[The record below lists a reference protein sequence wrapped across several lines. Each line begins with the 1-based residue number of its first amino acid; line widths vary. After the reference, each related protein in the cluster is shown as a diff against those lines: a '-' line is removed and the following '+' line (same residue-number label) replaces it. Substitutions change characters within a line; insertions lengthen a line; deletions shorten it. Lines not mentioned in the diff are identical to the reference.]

1 MNSTGERLIGAYRRL
16 SPTTKAIALIV
27 LVVLLA
33 NGMYVFGLA
42 NGDPISWTAGISHH
56 LCRLTCGRPAIDPN
70 VGFVTQTLGHE
81 AAMDILHGHF
91 PWWTYTQGLGQ
102 PLAGEMQS
110 GALFPLTLLFAFPAG
125 LLWFH
130 ISLEVIAGVS
140 TYFLARRLSLP
151 VFFATFG
158 GILFALNGTYAW
170 LGNSVLNPVA
180 FLPMA
185 ILGVEMVYDSAS
197 SAKNRGWYILAIA
210 LALSLYAGFPEVAY
224 IDGLFVVGWAVV
236 RFFNVPRLQRFR
248 AARRVVLGGAMGVVL
263 ALPILVPFYDDL
275 KVGFIGSHTS
285 AVDGALGL
293 PHFALPT
300 FFDPYVYGPIFSD
313 TRVNAMWG
321 GIGGYFGA
329 SVCALALLG
338 LFGSKQRPLRIFLG
352 AWTLVAMAG
361 TFNFLDFHKLW
372 NLIPVVSRSSFER
385 YSTPGC
391 ELAIIVLA
399 AFGLYDFTQSVRAK
413 RLLTTTTAVM
423 VLVIVWC
430 AYEARSYQSTVAF
443 ASRDIHIA
451 YLGLQALPFI
461 SLFFLLVFGRLHRFS
476 YTPFLLALV
485 VVVESLLLFFVP
497 QAEAPKQITVD
508 YSPITFLQKN
518 LDQERFMDFEVLYPN
533 WGTYFGINE
542 LSDIDLPF
550 PKAFK
555 NFIETNLLPG
565 LTPGNQFV
573 AKGGRPGVPIFEHAV
588 LNHFKQ
594 YEDASVKYLLMP
606 SSVSL
611 LPGLA
616 KKGVTQVFHDS
627 LATIYEMP
635 QPRTFFSTPSSCTVT
650 SSSDNKA
657 TLNCTTATT
666 LLRTE
671 LSMKGWKA
679 FVNGNEVPI
688 TTVHRVYQE
697 VSVPSGHS
705 TVTYAFSPP
714 HERDALIVG
723 FLGGLFL
730 IGSLVNERRRFIP
743 TRRPPPPHS

>member
-1 MNSTGERLIGAYRRL
+1 VVSHFSRSHRRGL
-16 SPTTKAIALIV
+16 D
-27 LVVLLA
+27 VLL
-33 NGMYVFGLA
+33 
-42 NGDPISWTAGISHH
+42 
-56 LCRLTCGRPAIDPN
+56 
-70 VGFVTQTLGHE
+70 
-81 AAMDILHGHF
+81 
-91 PWWTYTQGLGQ
+91 
-102 PLAGEMQS
+102 
-110 GALFPLTLLFAFPAG
+110 GAP
-125 LLWFH
+125 
-130 ISLEVIAGVS
+130 
-140 TYFLARRLSLP
+140 LSLP

-236 RFFNVPRLQRFR
+236 RFFNVPRLQRLR
-248 AARRVVLGGAMGVVL
+248 AARRVVLGGVMGVVL

-285 AVDGALGL
+285 SVDGALGL

-338 LFGSKQRPLRIFLG
+338 LFGSKKRNLRIFLG
-352 AWTLVAMAG
+352 AWVLVAMAG

-413 RLLTTTTAVM
+413 RLLTTTTAFM
-423 VLVIVWC
+423 VLVLVWC

-451 YLGLQALPFI
+451 YLGLQALPFVA
-461 SLFFLLVFGRLHRFS
+461 LFFLLVFGRLHRFS

-518 LDQERFMDFEVLYPN
+518 LGQERFMDFEVLYPN

-555 NFIETNLLPG
+555 NFIETNLLPAS
-565 LTPGNQFV
+565 LRATSSSRRAAARASPS
-573 AKGGRPGVPIFEHAV
+573 
-588 LNHFKQ
+588 LN
-594 YEDASVKYLLMP
+594 
-606 SSVSL
+606 
-611 LPGLA
+611 
-616 KKGVTQVFHDS
+616 
-627 LATIYEMP
+627 
-635 QPRTFFSTPSSCTVT
+635 TPSSIT
-650 SSSDNKA
+650 SSSTRTRRSSTCSCPVRCRCCPVSRKRVSPRSSTTHSPPSMRCPTRGRSSPPVVLHVASTTDDKA
-657 TLNCTTATT
+657 TVNCALATT

-679 FVNGNEVPI
+679 FVNGKEVPI
-688 TTVHRVYQE
+688 TTVHHVYQE
-697 VSVPSGHS
+697 ISVPSGTS
-705 TVTYAFSPP
+705 TVTYSFSPP

-730 IGSLVNERRRFIP
+730 IGSLVNERRRLIP
-743 TRRPPPPHS
+743 TRRLPTAAVTAPSPSATLKSYGQRPRHPR

>member
-1 MNSTGERLIGAYRRL
+1 
-16 SPTTKAIALIV
+16 
-27 LVVLLA
+27 
-33 NGMYVFGLA
+33 
-42 NGDPISWTAGISHH
+42 
-56 LCRLTCGRPAIDPN
+56 
-70 VGFVTQTLGHE
+70 
-81 AAMDILHGHF
+81 
-91 PWWTYTQGLGQ
+91 
-102 PLAGEMQS
+102 
-110 GALFPLTLLFAFPAG
+110 
-125 LLWFH
+125 
-130 ISLEVIAGVS
+130 
-140 TYFLARRLSLP
+140 
-151 VFFATFG
+151 
-158 GILFALNGTYAW
+158 
-170 LGNSVLNPVA
+170 
-180 FLPMA
+180 
-185 ILGVEMVYDSAS
+185 
-197 SAKNRGWYILAIA
+197 
-210 LALSLYAGFPEVAY
+210 
-224 IDGLFVVGWAVV
+224 
-236 RFFNVPRLQRFR
+236 
-248 AARRVVLGGAMGVVL
+248 
-263 ALPILVPFYDDL
+263 
-275 KVGFIGSHTS
+275 
-285 AVDGALGL
+285 
-293 PHFALPT
+293 
-300 FFDPYVYGPIFSD
+300 
-313 TRVNAMWG
+313 MWG

-338 LFGSKQRPLRIFLG
+338 LFGSKKRPLRIFLG

-423 VLVIVWC
+423 VLVVVWC

-461 SLFFLLVFGRLHRFS
+461 ALFFLLVFGRLHRFS

-518 LDQERFMDFEVLYPN
+518 LGQDRFMDFEVLYPN

-635 QPRTFFSTPSSCTVT
+635 QPRTFFSTPSSCTVA
-650 SSSDNKA
+650 SSGDDKA

-679 FVNGNEVPI
+679 FVNGKEVPI
-688 TTVHRVYQE
+688 TTVHHVYQG
-697 VSVPSGHS
+697 VSVPAGTS
-705 TVTYAFSPP
+705 TVTYSFSPP

-730 IGSLVNERRRFIP
+730 IGSFVNERRRFIP